1 MSNNQSSQMP
11 SPFIEFESRYHFD
24 ETIEKV
30 TNEITIHTWEVVAT
44 HDLQKSLNKH
54 DVHVLPIKVMA
65 VCHPSLA
72 KLLLSKDSERI
83 VTSMMP
89 CRISV
94 YEKSDGRTY
103 VSLLNTQMMA
113 AMLGG
118 LVEEVMLKA
127 SAEVE
132 KMVECVR
139 KN

>member
-1 MSNNQSSQMP
+1 MSNNQPLQMP

-24 ETIEKV
+24 KTVEKISL
-30 TNEITIHTWEVVAT
+30 EITSHNWDIVAT

-54 DVHVLPIKVMA
+54 DVQVLPIKVMA
-65 VCHPSLA
+65 VCHPNLA

-83 VTSMMP
+83 VSSMMP
-89 CRISV
+89 CRISL

-113 AMLGG
+113 GMLGG

-127 SAEVE
+127 ATEVE